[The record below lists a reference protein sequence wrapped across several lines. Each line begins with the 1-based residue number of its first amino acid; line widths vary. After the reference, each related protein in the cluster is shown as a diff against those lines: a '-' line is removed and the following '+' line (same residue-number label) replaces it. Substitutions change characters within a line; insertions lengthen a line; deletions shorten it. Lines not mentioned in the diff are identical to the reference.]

1 MVDDQERSIAQR
13 AVQMCDADVDWRNM
27 RALTGGA
34 SRVSFTA
41 EANSDA
47 SPTLV
52 IQVARDQSEA
62 DMEIEADVLRCA
74 SDVGVPVPALVGQ
87 FVIDDRQVLVSRHV
101 AGDTVPR
108 RIMRELDTES
118 REMLIRDV
126 GSAAAVL
133 HTRCV
138 RPRRLDEVDLL
149 TTYRERLHS
158 SGWSRPVLEAA
169 ATMLERSRP
178 SAAEPAVVHGDLRLG
193 NWIVEQGRLA
203 AIVDWELAR
212 WGDPVADLAWMTL
225 SPWRFGGPGEVG
237 GLASTATLFAAYH
250 DAGGVVPAGDV
261 FAWHRAV
268 GLFVWAVMCIGQCE
282 AHRSGARRSHELAV
296 IGRRVTE
303 NEMELIEW
311 MTA

>member
-1 MVDDQERSIAQR
+1 MDDQERSIAQR
-13 AVQMCDADVDWRNM
+13 AVQMCDASVDWGNL

-41 EANSDA
+41 ESISDA
-47 SPTLV
+47 SRRLV

-62 DMEIEADVLRCA
+62 DMEIEADVLRNA
-74 SDVGVPVPALVGQ
+74 DAVGVPVPVLVGQ
-87 FVIDDRQVLVSRHV
+87 FAIDDRQVLVSRHV

-108 RIMRELDTES
+108 RIMRELDADS
-118 REMLIRDV
+118 REVLIRDV

-133 HTRCV
+133 HTRCA
-138 RPRRLDEVDLL
+138 RPQRLDEVDLL
-149 TTYRERLHS
+149 TTYIERLHA

-169 ATMLERSRP
+169 ATMLERTRP
-178 SAAEPAVVHGDLRLG
+178 PAAEPAVVHGDLRLG
-193 NWIVEQGRLA
+193 NWIVEQGRLM

-237 GLASTATLFAAYH
+237 GLASIDTLFEAYREG
-250 DAGGVVPAGDV
+250 GGVVPDSEV
-261 FAWHRAV
+261 FSWHRAV

-303 NEMELIEW
+303 NEMELIDW
-311 MTA
+311 MKA

>member
-1 MVDDQERSIAQR
+1 VDDQERSIAQR
-13 AVQMCDADVDWRNM
+13 AVQMCDVNVDWRNL

-41 EANSDA
+41 DGISDA
-47 SPTLV
+47 SRAVV
-52 IQVARDQSEA
+52 IQVARAQSEA
-62 DMEIEADVLRCA
+62 DMEIEADVLRNA
-74 SDVGVPVPALVGQ
+74 HAAGVPVPALIGQ

-108 RIMRELDTES
+108 RIMRELDTDLCEA
-118 REMLIRDV
+118 LIRDV
-126 GSAAAVL
+126 GSAAAAL

-138 RPRRLDEVDLL
+138 RPQRLEEVDLL
-149 TTYRERLHS
+149 TIYIERLHA

-169 ATMLERSRP
+169 ATMLERTRP
-178 SAAEPAVVHGDLRLG
+178 AAAKPAVVHGDLRLG
-193 NWIVEQGRLA
+193 NWIVQQGRLA

-237 GLASTATLFAAYH
+237 GLASTATFFAAYR
-250 DAGGVVPAGDV
+250 DSGGVVPDAAV
-261 FAWHRAV
+261 FSWHRAV

-303 NEMELIEW
+303 NEMELIDW

>member
-1 MVDDQERSIAQR
+1 MDDQERSIAQR
-13 AVQMCDADVDWRNM
+13 AVQMCDASVDWGNL

-41 EANSDA
+41 ESISDA
-47 SPTLV
+47 SRRLV

-62 DMEIEADVLRCA
+62 DMEIEADVLRNA
-74 SDVGVPVPALVGQ
+74 DAVGVPVPVLVGQ
-87 FVIDDRQVLVSRHV
+87 FAIDDRQVLVSRHV

-108 RIMRELDTES
+108 RIMRELDADS
-118 REMLIRDV
+118 REVLIRDV
-126 GSAAAVL
+126 GFAAAVL
-133 HTRCV
+133 HTRCA
-138 RPRRLDEVDLL
+138 RPQRLDEVDLL
-149 TTYRERLHS
+149 TTYIERLHA

-169 ATMLERSRP
+169 ATMLERTRP
-178 SAAEPAVVHGDLRLG
+178 PAAEPAVVHGDLRLG
-193 NWIVEQGRLA
+193 NWIVEQGRLM

-237 GLASTATLFAAYH
+237 GLASIDTLFEAYREG
-250 DAGGVVPAGDV
+250 GGVVPDSEV
-261 FAWHRAV
+261 FSWHRAV

-282 AHRSGARRSHELAV
+282 AHRSGGRRSHELAV

-303 NEMELIEW
+303 NEMELIDW

>member
-1 MVDDQERSIAQR
+1 MDDQERSIAQR
-13 AVQMCDADVDWRNM
+13 AVQMCDVNVDWRNL

-41 EANSDA
+41 DGISDA
-47 SPTLV
+47 SRAVV
-52 IQVARDQSEA
+52 IQVARAQSEA
-62 DMEIEADVLRCA
+62 DMEIEADVLRNA
-74 SDVGVPVPALVGQ
+74 HAAGVPVPALVGQ
-87 FVIDDRQVLVSRHV
+87 FVIDDRQVLVSRQV

-108 RIMRELDTES
+108 RIMRELDEES
-118 REMLIRDV
+118 REALVRDV

-138 RPRRLDEVDLL
+138 RPERLDEVDLL
-149 TTYRERLHS
+149 TTYIERLHA

-169 ATMLERSRP
+169 ATMLERTRP
-178 SAAEPAVVHGDLRLG
+178 PTATPAVVHGDLRLG

-212 WGDPVADLAWMTL
+212 WGDPIADLAWMTL
-225 SPWRFGGPGEVG
+225 TPWRFGGPGEVG
-237 GLASTATLFAAYH
+237 GLASTATLFAAYR
-250 DAGGVVPAGDV
+250 DGGGVVPDEEV
-261 FAWHRAV
+261 FSWHRAV

-303 NEMELIEW
+303 NEMELIDW